1 MRTRQFGG
9 ILALGVFMAAC
20 SIGYHLND
28 DTPSIPWAVSGAVA
42 GALLVFVT
50 WRIRGK

>member
-9 ILALGVFMAAC
+9 ILAFGVFLTAC
-20 SIGYHLND
+20 AIGYSLND
-28 DTPSIPWAVSGAVA
+28 NTPSIPWAVSGAVA
-42 GALLVFVT
+42 GALLVLVT